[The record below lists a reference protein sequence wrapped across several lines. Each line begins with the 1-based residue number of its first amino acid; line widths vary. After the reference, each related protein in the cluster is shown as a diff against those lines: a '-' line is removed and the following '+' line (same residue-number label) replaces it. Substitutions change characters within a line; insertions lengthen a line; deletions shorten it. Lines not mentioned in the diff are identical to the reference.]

1 MHNFA
6 SCKLQLCG
14 RIFSAE
20 PSVKERSSL
29 KELTHKFAIHNWPVI
44 DGLSAARISLHS
56 GQQHLWVRISGLH
69 GGIQIMLSKRTSVHL
84 WCFLRLFPGFPLALL
99 WFSFSSP
106 SAFLWLSLSSLSSS
120 LPDES
125 TRGYLMQPNDLISRN
140 RLAINLNFAVLAS
153 FNEIQVLWDSRRVVL
168 RVVSRVVPREILWS
182 NRFKW
187 EPIDRRL
194 HNLLSIWEYYEH
206 FMSTLWEHY

>member
-1 MHNFA
+1 MSGGFEPRIFTEHFSRTLFTENFSMHNFA

-69 GGIQIMLSKRTSVHL
+69 GGIQIMLSKRTSSLV
-84 WCFLRLFPGFPLALL
+84 FSSAFPWLSSGSPLVLLQLSFGFPLAL
-99 WFSFSSP
+99 F
-106 SAFLWLSLSSLSSS
+106 
-120 LPDES
+120 
-125 TRGYLMQPNDLISRN
+125 
-140 RLAINLNFAVLAS
+140 RLLFQMKALAV
-153 FNEIQVLWDSRRVVL
+153 I
-168 RVVSRVVPREILWS
+168 
-182 NRFKW
+182 
-187 EPIDRRL
+187 
-194 HNLLSIWEYYEH
+194 
-206 FMSTLWEHY
+206 